1 MLPAMKV
8 SENFTTIIL
17 RQRSDI
23 QDLRHAIQKLLW
35 LKTEE
40 LGIGRPST
48 YAPTIS
54 TILNRNYVEK
64 GNLDGQERKY
74 TQLVLQSSKLEEK
87 LLKENTGS
95 DKGKLVPTDIGT
107 IVTDFLVKNFGNIL
121 DYNFTAKVEQDFDE
135 IAEGNVNWTDDAGIL

>member
-1 MLPAMKV
+1 LVK
-8 SENFTTIIL
+8 
-17 RQRSDI
+17 
-23 QDLRHAIQKLLW
+23 KL
-35 LKTEE
+35 EE

-74 TQLVLQSSKLEEK
+74 TISLAVSKLEEK

-107 IVTDFLVKNFGNIL
+107 IVTDFLVKNF
-121 DYNFTAKVEQDFDE
+121 E
-135 IAEGNVNWTDDAGIL
+135 IY